1 MISMLYY
8 DCHFEVALMM
18 DHQKPLQPSLFYKFN
33 LEQRVP
39 DDHPLRIIA
48 SLIDFDFIYEEV
60 EEFYGTVGKPSI
72 PPPVILK
79 LMFLLAYENVPS
91 ERQLLATLPLRL
103 DWLWFLGMDL
113 DSDIPD
119 HSVLSKARTRWG
131 TEAFRSFF
139 QRVIQQANDAGLIDG
154 RRIFCDGSLFDAN
167 ASRKSVVTVG
177 VVDLAAM
184 SDELEQKLDGDQGS
198 EDPAEEEPKEKVRV
212 QRRSTTDPDAA
223 VVTKPGAG
231 PARPRYKAHRAV
243 DDHSGVITATE
254 VTAGDSDEG
263 QQLEDLINQ
272 HEFNTDSDV
281 VFVVADTQYGT
292 TDNYL
297 MCLDRAITPRIRLL
311 ADRNEARQK
320 KSGLFGRDA
329 FEYLEQE
336 NAYRCPAGEL
346 LRPKQKREE
355 RDAVRYGPDANTCV
369 NCELQD
375 RCTSSA
381 SRSITRHVRQ
391 SEIELALADLRTK
404 PARADL
410 KRRHHFMERS
420 FAVAVRYGFKRCRW
434 RELWRAEIHEL
445 LVATA
450 QNVAV
455 IARNRLRKPCA
466 TLAARVAA
474 IATSFAPTL
483 ALPATPC

>member
-1 MISMLYY
+1 
-8 DCHFEVALMM
+8 MM

-33 LEQRVP
+33 LDQRVP
-39 DDHPLRIIA
+39 AEHPLRIIGG
-48 SLIDFDFIYEEV
+48 LIDFDFIYEEV

-79 LMFLLAYENVPS
+79 LMFLLAYENVAS

-139 QRVIQQANDAGLIDG
+139 QRVIYQANEAGLIDG
-154 RRIFCDGSLFDAN
+154 RRIFCDGSLFNAN

-177 VVDLAAM
+177 VVDLEAM
-184 SDELEQKLDGDQGS
+184 SDELEQKLDGDQTS
-198 EDPAEEEPKEKVRV
+198 EEEPSEEEPKPKVRV
-212 QRRSTTDPDAA
+212 QLRSTTDPDAA

-243 DDHSGVITATE
+243 DDREGVITATE
-254 VTAGDSDEG
+254 VTPGDSDEG

-272 HEFNTDSDV
+272 HEFNTESEV
-281 VFVVADTQYGT
+281 VVVVGDTQYGT

-297 MCLDRAITPRIRLL
+297 MCLDRAITPRMHLL

-320 KSGLFGRDA
+320 KAGLFRREA
-329 FEYLEQE
+329 FEYLEQV

-346 LRPKQKREE
+346 LGPKQKREE

-369 NCELQD
+369 NCELHD

-381 SRSITRHVRQ
+381 ARSITRHVRQ

-404 PARADL
+404 SARADL
-410 KRRHHFMERS
+410 RRRHHFMERS

-445 LVATA
+445 LVATV

-455 IARNRLRKPCA
+455 LVRNRVRKPCA
-466 TLAARVAA
+466 TVAARVAS
-474 IATSFAPTL
+474 IGTSFTPNL
-483 ALPATPC
+483 ALLATPC

>member
-1 MISMLYY
+1 
-8 DCHFEVALMM
+8 MM
-18 DHQKPLQPSLFYKFN
+18 DHQKPLQPSLFYKFSI
-33 LEQRVP
+33 EQRVAA
-39 DDHPLRIIA
+39 DHPLRIIA
-48 SLIDFDFIYEEV
+48 GLIDFDFIYEEV

-79 LMFLLAYENVPS
+79 LMFLLAYESVPS
-91 ERQLLATLPLRL
+91 ERQLLSTLPLRL

-139 QRVIQQANDAGLIDG
+139 QRVIHQANEAGLIDG

-184 SDELEQKLDGDQGS
+184 SDELEQKLDGDQQGD
-198 EDPAEEEPKEKVRV
+198 DPADEEKPKEKVRV
-212 QRRSTTDPDAA
+212 LRRSTTDPDAA

-243 DDHSGVITATE
+243 DDQAGVITATE
-254 VTAGDSDEG
+254 VTPGDSDEG
-263 QQLEDLINQ
+263 QHLEDLINQ
-272 HEFNTDSDV
+272 HEFNTDSEV
-281 VFVVADTQYGT
+281 VFVVGDTQYGT

-297 MCLDRAITPRIRLL
+297 MCLDRAITPRISLL

-320 KSGLFGRDA
+320 KAGLFRRNA
-329 FEYLEQE
+329 FEYLEQA

-346 LRPKQKREE
+346 LHPKQKREE
-355 RDAVRYGPDANTCV
+355 RDAVRYAPDADKCA
-369 NCELQD
+369 NCELRD
-375 RCTSSA
+375 RCTTSA
-381 SRSITRHVRQ
+381 ARSITRHVRQ

-420 FAVAVRYGFKRCRW
+420 FAVAVRHGFKRCRW

-445 LVATA
+445 LVATV

-455 IARNRLRKPCA
+455 LVRNGARKPCA
-466 TLAARVAA
+466 TAAARLAA
-474 IATSFAPTL
+474 IANSFGPTL
-483 ALPATPC
+483 ALLATRW

>member
-1 MISMLYY
+1 
-8 DCHFEVALMM
+8 MM
-18 DHQKPLQPSLFYKFN
+18 DHQKPVQPSLFYKFN
-33 LEQRVP
+33 LDQRVSA
-39 DDHPLRIIA
+39 DHPLRIIA
-48 SLIDFDFIYEEV
+48 GLIDFEFIYEEV

-139 QRVIQQANDAGLIDG
+139 QRVIHQANEAGLIDG

-167 ASRKSVVTVG
+167 ASRKSAVSVG
-177 VVDLAAM
+177 VVDLDAM
-184 SDELEQKLDGDQGS
+184 SDELEQKLDGEQQS
-198 EDPAEEEPKEKVRV
+198 HDPAEEEPKAKVRV

-254 VTAGDSDEG
+254 VTPGDSDEG
-263 QQLEDLINQ
+263 QHLEDLINQ
-272 HEFNTDSDV
+272 HEFNTDSEV
-281 VFVVADTQYGT
+281 VLVIADTQYGT

-320 KSGLFGRDA
+320 KAGLFRRNA

-346 LRPKQKREE
+346 LHPKQKREE
-355 RDAVRYGPDANTCV
+355 RDAVRYGPDGDECV
-369 NCELQD
+369 NCELRD
-375 RCTSSA
+375 RCTTSA
-381 SRSITRHVRQ
+381 ARSITRHVRQ

-410 KRRHHFMERS
+410 KRRTHFMERS
-420 FAVAVRYGFKRCRW
+420 FAVAGRHGFKRCRW

-445 LVATA
+445 LVATV

-455 IARNRLRKPCA
+455 LARKRVRKPCA
-466 TLAARVAA
+466 TAAARVAV
-474 IATSFAPTL
+474 IANSFTPKARLARDATL
-483 ALPATPC
+483 TMLVPWRSSFSVS

>member
-1 MISMLYY
+1 
-8 DCHFEVALMM
+8 MM
-18 DHQKPLQPSLFYKFN
+18 DHQKPLQPSLFYNFN
-33 LEQRVP
+33 LDQRVP
-39 DDHPLRIIA
+39 PDHPLRIIA
-48 SLIDFDFIYEEV
+48 GLIDFDFIYEEV

-79 LMFLLAYENVPS
+79 LMFLLAFENVSS

-119 HSVLSKARTRWG
+119 HSVLSKGRTRWG

-139 QRVIQQANDAGLIDG
+139 QRVIQQANESGLIDG

-184 SDELEQKLDGDQGS
+184 SDELEQKLDGDDQAS
-198 EDPAEEEPKEKVRV
+198 NDPAEEEPKEPVRV
-212 QRRSTTDPDAA
+212 QRRSTTDPEAA

-254 VTAGDSDEG
+254 VTPGDSDEG

-297 MCLDRAITPRIRLL
+297 MCLDRAITPRMRLL

-320 KSGLFGRDA
+320 KAGLFRRDA
-329 FEYLEQE
+329 FEYIEQA

-346 LRPKQKREE
+346 LHPKQKREE
-355 RDAVRYGPDANTCV
+355 RDAVRYGTDADTCA
-369 NCELQD
+369 NCELQA
-375 RCTSSA
+375 RCTTSA
-381 SRSITRHVRQ
+381 ARSITRHVRQ

-410 KRRHHFMERS
+410 KRRQHLMEGS
-420 FAVAVRYGFKRCRW
+420 FAVAVRHGFKRCRW

-445 LVATA
+445 LVATV

-455 IARNRLRKPCA
+455 LARNRVRKPCA
-466 TLAARVAA
+466 TAAARLSPA
-474 IATSFAPTL
+474 IANSCAPKL
-483 ALPATPC
+483 ALLATHLTRFVRWPVAVSVS

>member
-1 MISMLYY
+1 
-8 DCHFEVALMM
+8 MM

-33 LEQRVP
+33 LDQRVP
-39 DDHPLRIIA
+39 AEHPLRMIGG
-48 SLIDFDFIYEEV
+48 LIDFDFIYEEV

-79 LMFLLAYENVPS
+79 LMFLLAYENVAS

-139 QRVIQQANDAGLIDG
+139 QRVIYQANEAGLIDG
-154 RRIFCDGSLFDAN
+154 RRIFCDGSLFNAN

-177 VVDLAAM
+177 VVDLEAM
-184 SDELEQKLDGDQGS
+184 SDELEQKLDGDQTS
-198 EDPAEEEPKEKVRV
+198 EEEPSEEEPKPKVRV
-212 QRRSTTDPDAA
+212 QLRSTTDPDAA

-243 DDHSGVITATE
+243 DDREGVITATE
-254 VTAGDSDEG
+254 VTPGDWDEG

-272 HEFNTDSDV
+272 HEFNTESEV
-281 VFVVADTQYGT
+281 VVVVGDTQYGT

-297 MCLDRAITPRIRLL
+297 MCLDRAITPRMRLL
-311 ADRNEARQK
+311 ADQNEARQK
-320 KSGLFGRDA
+320 KAGLFRREA
-329 FEYLEQE
+329 FEYLEQV

-346 LRPKQKREE
+346 LGPKQKREE

-369 NCELQD
+369 NCELHD

-381 SRSITRHVRQ
+381 ARSITRHVRQ

-404 PARADL
+404 SARADL
-410 KRRHHFMERS
+410 RRRHHFMERS

-445 LVATA
+445 LVATV

-455 IARNRLRKPCA
+455 LVRNRVRKPCA
-466 TLAARVAA
+466 TLAARVAS
-474 IATSFAPTL
+474 IGTSFTPNL
-483 ALPATPC
+483 ALLATPC

>member
-1 MISMLYY
+1 
-8 DCHFEVALMM
+8 MM

-33 LEQRVP
+33 LDQRVP
-39 DDHPLRIIA
+39 AEHPLRIIA
-48 SLIDFDFIYEEV
+48 ELIDFDFIYEEV

-79 LMFLLAYENVPS
+79 LMFLLAYENVAS

-139 QRVIQQANDAGLIDG
+139 QRVIYQANEAGLIDG
-154 RRIFCDGSLFDAN
+154 RRIFCDGSLFNAN

-177 VVDLAAM
+177 VVDLEAM
-184 SDELEQKLDGDQGS
+184 SDELEQKLDGDRTS
-198 EDPAEEEPKEKVRV
+198 EEEPSEQEPKTKVRV
-212 QRRSTTDPDAA
+212 QLRSTTDPEAA

-243 DDHSGVITATE
+243 DDREGVITATE
-254 VTAGDSDEG
+254 VTPGDSDEG

-281 VFVVADTQYGT
+281 VVVVGDTQYGT

-297 MCLDRAITPRIRLL
+297 MCLDRAITPRMRLL
-311 ADRNEARQK
+311 ADQNEARQK
-320 KSGLFGRDA
+320 KAGLFRREA
-329 FEYLEQE
+329 FEYLEQV

-346 LRPKQKREE
+346 LGPKQKREE
-355 RDAVRYGPDANTCV
+355 RDAVRYGADANTCV
-369 NCELQD
+369 NCELHD

-381 SRSITRHVRQ
+381 ARSITRHVRQ

-404 PARADL
+404 SARADL
-410 KRRHHFMERS
+410 RRRHHFMERS

-445 LVATA
+445 LVATV

-455 IARNRLRKPCA
+455 LVRNRVRKPCA
-466 TLAARVAA
+466 TVAA
-474 IATSFAPTL
+474 VASIETSFTPNL
-483 ALPATPC
+483 ALLATPC

>member
-1 MISMLYY
+1 
-8 DCHFEVALMM
+8 
-18 DHQKPLQPSLFYKFN
+18 
-33 LEQRVP
+33 
-39 DDHPLRIIA
+39 
-48 SLIDFDFIYEEV
+48 
-60 EEFYGTVGKPSI
+60 
-72 PPPVILK
+72 
-79 LMFLLAYENVPS
+79 
-91 ERQLLATLPLRL
+91 
-103 DWLWFLGMDL
+103 MDL

-139 QRVIQQANDAGLIDG
+139 QRVIHQANEAGLIDG
-154 RRIFCDGSLFDAN
+154 RRIFCDGSLFNAN
-167 ASRKSVVTVG
+167 ASGKSVVTVG
-177 VVDLAAM
+177 MVDLDAM
-184 SDELEQKLDGDQGS
+184 SDELEQKLDGDQTGQ
-198 EDPAEEEPKEKVRV
+198 EPPEEEPKVKVRV

-243 DDHSGVITATE
+243 DDREGVITATE
-254 VTAGDSDEG
+254 VTPGDSDEG

-281 VFVVADTQYGT
+281 VVVVGDTQYGT

-297 MCLDRAITPRIRLL
+297 MCLDRAIAPRMRLL
-311 ADRNEARQK
+311 ADQNETRQK
-320 KSGLFGRDA
+320 KAGLFRRDA

-336 NAYRCPAGEL
+336 NAYLCPAGEL
-346 LRPKQKREE
+346 LRAKQKREE

-375 RCTSSA
+375 RCTTSA
-381 SRSITRHVRQ
+381 ARSITRHVRQ

-404 PARADL
+404 SARADL

-445 LVATA
+445 LVATV

-455 IARNRLRKPCA
+455 LVRNRVKQPCA
-466 TLAARVAA
+466 TAAVRLAA

-483 ALPATPC
+483 ALLAPPPQNHACQAVPDSCVS

>member
-1 MISMLYY
+1 
-8 DCHFEVALMM
+8 MM

-33 LEQRVP
+33 LDQRVP
-39 DDHPLRIIA
+39 AEHPLRIIGG
-48 SLIDFDFIYEEV
+48 LIDFDFIYEEV

-79 LMFLLAYENVPS
+79 LMFLLAYENVAS

-139 QRVIQQANDAGLIDG
+139 QRVIYLANEAGLIDG
-154 RRIFCDGSLFDAN
+154 RRIFCDGSLFNAN

-177 VVDLAAM
+177 VVDLEAM
-184 SDELEQKLDGDQGS
+184 SDELEQKLDGDQTS
-198 EDPAEEEPKEKVRV
+198 EEEPSEEEPKPKVRV
-212 QRRSTTDPDAA
+212 QLRSTTDPDAA

-243 DDHSGVITATE
+243 DDREGVITATE
-254 VTAGDSDEG
+254 VTPGDSDEG

-272 HEFNTDSDV
+272 HEFNTESEV
-281 VFVVADTQYGT
+281 VVVVGDTQYGT

-297 MCLDRAITPRIRLL
+297 MCLDRAITPRMHLL

-320 KSGLFGRDA
+320 KAGLFRREA
-329 FEYLEQE
+329 FEYLEQV

-346 LRPKQKREE
+346 LGPKQKREE

-369 NCELQD
+369 NCELHD

-381 SRSITRHVRQ
+381 ARSITRHVRQ

-404 PARADL
+404 SARADL
-410 KRRHHFMERS
+410 RRRHHFMERS
-420 FAVAVRYGFKRCRW
+420 FALAVRYGFKRCRW

-445 LVATA
+445 LVATV

-455 IARNRLRKPCA
+455 LVRNRVRKPCA
-466 TLAARVAA
+466 TVAARVAS
-474 IATSFAPTL
+474 IGTSFTPNL
-483 ALPATPC
+483 ALLATPC

>member
-1 MISMLYY
+1 
-8 DCHFEVALMM
+8 MM

-33 LEQRVP
+33 LDQRVP
-39 DDHPLRIIA
+39 AGHPLRIIGG
-48 SLIDFDFIYEEV
+48 LIDFDFIYQEV

-79 LMFLLAYENVPS
+79 LMFLLAYENVAS

-139 QRVIQQANDAGLIDG
+139 QRVIHQANEAGLIDG
-154 RRIFCDGSLFDAN
+154 RRIFCDGSLFDAD

-177 VVDLAAM
+177 VVDLDAM
-184 SDELEQKLDGDQGS
+184 SDELEQKLDGDQSSG
-198 EDPAEEEPKEKVRV
+198 DRTEEEPKGKVRV

-243 DDHSGVITATE
+243 DDQRGVITATE
-254 VTAGDSDEG
+254 VTPGDSDEG

-272 HEFNTDSDV
+272 HERNTDSEV
-281 VFVVADTQYGT
+281 VVVVGDTQYGT

-297 MCLDRAITPRIRLL
+297 MCLDRAITPRMRLL
-311 ADRNEARQK
+311 ADQNEARQK
-320 KSGLFGRDA
+320 KAGLFCRES
-329 FEYLEQE
+329 FVYLEQE
-336 NAYRCPAGEL
+336 NAYRCPAGQL
-346 LRPKQKREE
+346 LTPKQKREE

-369 NCELQD
+369 NCELHD
-375 RCTSSA
+375 RCTTSA
-381 SRSITRHVRQ
+381 ARSITRHVRQ

-420 FAVAVRYGFKRCRW
+420 FADATRYGFKKCRW

-445 LVATA
+445 LVATI

-455 IARNRLRKPCA
+455 LVRNRTTKPCA
-466 TLAARVAA
+466 TAAARVATFV
-474 IATSFAPTL
+474 TSFAPKF
-483 ALPATPC
+483 ALLATPC